1 MPVSSQNKRITGDP
15 DASTVDPSTPELP
28 SQQQFHQY
36 LRTLA
41 QSAVRT
47 VIEAV
52 MREELD
58 AFIGAA
64 WGECS
69 PKRKGY
75 RNGHYT
81 RDLVTSTGR
90 LQDINVPRDRAGQF
104 HTQAFEHYSR
114 YEPHI
119 AEGLTQMF
127 VAGTSTQKV
136 GEVAQTLLGVAPSAS
151 TISRLNQ
158 TLTHQFEAWRERSLQ
173 QHWRIVYLDG
183 VHFSIR
189 HGDKADSTIILTAL
203 GVDLAGN
210 KEVLAL
216 RACAEED
223 KDGWA
228 CLLQDLRSRG
238 ATHIDL
244 IVSDGHDGLLAAVA
258 QLFAATPRQR
268 CLVHK
273 QRNVLNAIPRR
284 ARGDVQAELVGIWEQ
299 PTKPEALTQLAAF
312 KAKYAHRYPEAVRSL
327 AEDEEHLLT
336 FYAFPQSMHRHIQT
350 TNAIESLFSNVRQ
363 RTDQIDV
370 FTTETSCL
378 TIVWATIQ
386 DIRLHK
392 IAVE

>member
-1 MPVSSQNKRITGDP
+1 MPVPKKKPITVENELSTSEPSS
-15 DASTVDPSTPELP
+15 SVLP
-28 SQQQFHQY
+28 GQQAFHQH
-36 LRTLA
+36 LRALA

-47 VIEAV
+47 VLEMV

-75 RNGHYT
+75 RNGTYT
-81 RDLVTSTGR
+81 RDLATATGR
-90 LQDINVPRDRAGQF
+90 LEDLKVPRDREGHF
-104 HTQAFEHYSR
+104 HTQAFEHYQR

-127 VAGTSTQKV
+127 VAGLSTHKV
-136 GEVAQTLLGVAPSAS
+136 GEVAQTLMGVAPSAS

-158 TLTHQFEAWRERSLQ
+158 TLTQQFEAWRERRLQ
-173 QHWRIVYLDG
+173 EHWRIVYLDG

-189 HGDKADSTIILTAL
+189 HGDKSDSTMILTAL

-210 KEVLAL
+210 KEVLAV

-223 KDGWA
+223 KEGWA
-228 CLLQDLRSRG
+228 CLLHDLRSRG
-238 ATHIDL
+238 VTHIDL
-244 IVSDGHDGLLAAVA
+244 LVTDGHEGLLAAVA
-258 QLFAATPRQR
+258 ELFSATPRQR

-284 ARGDVQAELVGIWEQ
+284 ERSEVQAELVGIWEQ
-299 PTKPEALTQLAAF
+299 PTKQEALLQLAAF
-312 KAKYAHRYPEAVRSL
+312 KAKYSKRYPEAIRSL
-327 AEDEEHLLT
+327 AEDEEQTFT
-336 FYAFPQSMHRHIQT
+336 FYEFPPSMHRHIRT
-350 TNAIESLFSNVRQ
+350 TNALESLFSNVRQ

-370 FTTETSCL
+370 FTTEDSCL
-378 TIVWATIQ
+378 AIVWATIQ

-392 IAVE
+392 ISVE

>member
-1 MPVSSQNKRITGDP
+1 MPVPKKERTT
-15 DASTVDPSTPELP
+15 STPEPSTSEPSTPVLP
-28 SQQQFHQY
+28 DQQAFHQY

-41 QSAVRT
+41 QSAVRI
-47 VIEAV
+47 VIEEV

-58 AFIGAA
+58 QFIGAA
-64 WGECS
+64 WGECN

-75 RNGHYT
+75 RNGYYT

-90 LQDINVPRDRAGQF
+90 LEDINVPRDRGGQF
-104 HTQAFEHYSR
+104 HTQVFDRYSR

-127 VAGTSTQKV
+127 VAGTSTHKV
-136 GEVAQTLLGVAPSAS
+136 GEVAQTLMGVAPSAS

-158 TLTHQFEAWRERSLQ
+158 TLTQQFETWRERPLQ
-173 QHWRIVYLDG
+173 KHWRVLYLDG

-189 HGDKADSTIILTAL
+189 HGEKADSTIILTAL
-203 GVDLAGN
+203 GVDLEGN

-228 CLLQDLRSRG
+228 CLLQDLRRRG

-244 IVSDGHDGLLAAVA
+244 IVTDGHDGLLAAVA
-258 QLFAATPRQR
+258 QLFAATSRQR

-273 QRNVLNAIPRR
+273 QRNVLNAIPKRER
-284 ARGDVQAELVGIWEQ
+284 AEVAAELVGIWQQ
-299 PTKPEALTQLAAF
+299 PSKQGAVVQLETF
-312 KAKYAHRYPEAVRSL
+312 KAKYGKRYPEAVRSL
-327 AEDEEHLLT
+327 AEEEDKTLT
-336 FYAFPQSMHRHIQT
+336 FYEFPQMMHRHIQT

-370 FTTETSCL
+370 FTTETSCQA
-378 TIVWATIQ
+378 IVWATIQ

-392 IAVE
+392 ISV

>member
-1 MPVSSQNKRITGDP
+1 MPVSRQKKCTTPNSTDSTQGQ
-15 DASTVDPSTPELP
+15 DAPRLPE
-28 SQQQFHQY
+28 QQEFHQH
-36 LRTLA
+36 LCTLA
-41 QSAVRT
+41 RSAVRV
-47 VIEAV
+47 VIEEV

-58 AFIGAA
+58 QCIGVA

-90 LQDINVPRDRAGQF
+90 LEDIHVPRDREGQF
-104 HTQAFEHYSR
+104 HTQAFERYSR

-127 VAGTSTQKV
+127 VAGTSTHKV

-158 TLTHQFEAWRERSLQ
+158 SLTQQFEIWRQRPLQ
-173 QHWRIVYLDG
+173 PHWRVLYLDG
-183 VHFSIR
+183 IHFTIR

-203 GVDLAGN
+203 AVDLEGN

-223 KDGWA
+223 KEGWVSV
-228 CLLQDLRSRG
+228 LQDLRARG
-238 ATHIDL
+238 ATQIDL
-244 IVSDGHDGLLAAVA
+244 IVTDGHDGVLAAIR

-273 QRNVLNAIPRR
+273 QRNVYGL
-284 ARGDVQAELVGIWEQ
+284 
-299 PTKPEALTQLAAF
+299 
-312 KAKYAHRYPEAVRSL
+312 
-327 AEDEEHLLT
+327 
-336 FYAFPQSMHRHIQT
+336 
-350 TNAIESLFSNVRQ
+350 
-363 RTDQIDV
+363 RT
-370 FTTETSCL
+370 S
-378 TIVWATIQ
+378 
-386 DIRLHK
+386 
-392 IAVE
+392 